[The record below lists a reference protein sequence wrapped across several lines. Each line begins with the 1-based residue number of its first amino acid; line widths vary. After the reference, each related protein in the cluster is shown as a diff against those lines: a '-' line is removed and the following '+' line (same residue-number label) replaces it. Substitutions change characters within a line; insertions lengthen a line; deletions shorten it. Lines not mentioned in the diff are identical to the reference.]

1 MKEVNLRVILNYLLS
16 LFKQNK
22 ETSDITIIIVKGNNN
37 GIIDVEKHK

>member
-22 ETSDITIIIVKGNNN
+22 ETSDITIIIVKGNN